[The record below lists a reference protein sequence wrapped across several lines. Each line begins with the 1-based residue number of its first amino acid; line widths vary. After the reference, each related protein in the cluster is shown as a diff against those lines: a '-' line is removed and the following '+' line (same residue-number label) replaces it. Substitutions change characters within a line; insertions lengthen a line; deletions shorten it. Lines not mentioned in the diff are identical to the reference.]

1 MRDNNDSTD
10 TKPPS
15 IERPV
20 PIFPLPD
27 HVLLPNFPTPY
38 RVFEPRY
45 CELVRD
51 LLDREPAERW
61 LVIPQLQDGWKE
73 RYFSSPP
80 FHKTATLARLL
91 RCRIMGDQYLVAVE
105 GIHRCELREVSSK
118 HLYRLAE
125 CEPLI
130 DLLVSEESR
139 LNQIRETLFQSILSL
154 ATTLGDQAPGLTE
167 LLKDSP
173 QSNAFVYR
181 VGSIVVAES
190 SERQALIE
198 TNCPLT
204 RAELVLNETA
214 RLISRVNAKLSSD
227 LTPS

>member
-1 MRDNNDSTD
+1 
-10 TKPPS
+10 
-15 IERPV
+15 
-20 PIFPLPD
+20 
-27 HVLLPNFPTPY
+27 
-38 RVFEPRY
+38 
-45 CELVRD
+45 
-51 LLDREPAERW
+51 
-61 LVIPQLQDGWKE
+61 
-73 RYFSSPP
+73 
-80 FHKTATLARLL
+80 
-91 RCRIMGDQYLVAVE
+91 
-105 GIHRCELREVSSK
+105 
-118 HLYRLAE
+118 
-125 CEPLI
+125 I